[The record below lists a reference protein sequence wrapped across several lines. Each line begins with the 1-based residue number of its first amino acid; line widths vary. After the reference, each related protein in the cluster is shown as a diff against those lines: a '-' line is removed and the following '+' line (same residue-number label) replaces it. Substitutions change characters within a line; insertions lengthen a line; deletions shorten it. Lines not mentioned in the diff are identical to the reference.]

1 MLGVWLLT
9 FVGRGVDVLLHHPG
23 DLVVQY
29 HGIQSP
35 ALVGAGNLL
44 SHGSQETLHR
54 NTVSHIFSHDAQYS
68 NLHHLLMLFKN
79 HVVNFLTKQVVISIQ
94 NTL

>member
-9 FVGRGVDVLLHHPG
+9 FVGWGVDVLLHHPG

-29 HGIQSP
+29 HGVQSP

-54 NTVSHIFSHDAQYS
+54 HTDRQSVIHSHMMHNIQTYIFS
-68 NLHHLLMLFKN
+68 
-79 HVVNFLTKQVVISIQ
+79 
-94 NTL
+94 

>member
-1 MLGVWLLT
+1 MLGVDWLLT
-9 FVGRGVDVLLHHPG
+9 FVGRGVNVLLHHPG

-29 HGIQSP
+29 HGVQSP

-54 NTVSHIFSHDAQYS
+54 HTDRQSVIHSHMMHNIQTYIFS
-68 NLHHLLMLFKN
+68 
-79 HVVNFLTKQVVISIQ
+79 
-94 NTL
+94 

>member
-9 FVGRGVDVLLHHPG
+9 FVGRGVNVLLHHPG

-29 HGIQSP
+29 HGVQSP

-54 NTVSHIFSHDAQYS
+54 HTDR
-68 NLHHLLMLFKN
+68 
-79 HVVNFLTKQVVISIQ
+79 
-94 NTL
+94 